1 MMGHKQKEIAM
12 TIQETTAEIRK
23 VNIEL
28 RGKVSHFRMVRLYD
42 KLHDLEAR
50 YDMLLR
56 IAGLERP

>member
-1 MMGHKQKEIAM
+1 M

-23 VNIEL
+23 IRAEL

-42 KLHDLEAR
+42 RLSDLEAR

-56 IAGLERP
+56 IAGLSRP